1 MRLLN
6 KIIFML

>member
-6 KIIFML
+6 KSL